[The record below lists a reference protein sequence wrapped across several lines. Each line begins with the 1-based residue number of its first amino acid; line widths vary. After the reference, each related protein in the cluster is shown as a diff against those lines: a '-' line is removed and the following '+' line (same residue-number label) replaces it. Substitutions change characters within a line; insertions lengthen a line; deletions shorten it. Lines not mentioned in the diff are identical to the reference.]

1 MHTKECEEVDVR
13 KRMALVEIIRESCTF
28 IERPSNR
35 GSIEGKDGEHMLSIF
50 TYSPFL
56 IARLV
61 REIGNE
67 LIKNLLFFF
76 KEI

>member
-50 TYSPFL
+50 MY
-56 IARLV
+56 
-61 REIGNE
+61 
-67 LIKNLLFFF
+67 
-76 KEI
+76 